1 MEIKRLVFFFIMVVM
16 VSCSPYNGGGELV
29 GTRKVKKWFEPRPYG
44 MVLIPTGSLN
54 IGQNDEDVAWSMTAA
69 QKTVSI
75 PAFWMD
81 ETEITNDEYR
91 QFVNWVIDSIMRQRL
106 VDEGYEEFLMK
117 DRKGN
122 LLDPPVLDKRAR
134 IDFHKHEEYK
144 EVLEGL
150 EYQGDDRLA
159 KGELDVRKL
168 VYKYSW
174 YDFNQAATNDRFYD
188 PETGTY
194 KGGTVI
200 NVKGEKEKVKGRSS
214 FIMKKEVQIYPDTL
228 CWIKDF
234 TYMYNEP
241 FVKEYFSHVGYDNYP
256 VVGINWHQAQAF
268 CFWRTDLFNSVSGTR
283 VQSWRLPSEAEWEYA
298 ARGGL
303 LGQKYPWGG
312 PYTRTRKGCFVANF
326 KPMRGNYIGD
336 GGTYT
341 VPVGNYEPNGYGL
354 YDMAGNV
361 AEWTAETYEE
371 SAYAVTHDLSPSYQV
386 LAKNSDNRIFKRK
399 VVRGGSWKDIAFY
412 MQNGVRSYEY
422 QDSARSFIGFR
433 TVRTRIEF

>member
-16 VSCSPYNGGGELV
+16 VSCSPYNGGGELI

-54 IGQNDEDVAWSMTAA
+54 IGQNDEDVAWSMTAS

-106 VDEGYEEFLMK
+106 VDEGHEEFLMK
-117 DRKGN
+117 DRKGEI
-122 LLDPPVLDKRAR
+122 LDPPVLDKRIR
-134 IDFHKHEEYK
+134 IDFRKNEEYK
-144 EVLEGL
+144 EILEAL
-150 EYQGDDRLA
+150 EYQGDDRIA

-168 VYKYSW
+168 IYKYSW
-174 YDFNQAATNDRFYD
+174 YDFNQAAANDRYYD
-188 PETGTY
+188 LESGTY

-214 FIMKKEVQIYPDTL
+214 FIMKKEVKIYPDTL

-241 FVKEYFSHVGYDNYP
+241 RVKEYFSHIGYDNYP

-268 CFWRTDLFNSVSGTR
+268 CFWRTELFNTASATR

-412 MQNGVRSYEY
+412 MQNGVRTYEY

>member
-16 VSCSPYNGGGELV
+16 VSCSPYNGGGELI

-54 IGQNDEDVAWSMTAA
+54 IGQNDEDVAWSMTAS

-106 VDEGYEEFLMK
+106 VDEGHEEFLMK
-117 DRKGN
+117 DRKGEI
-122 LLDPPVLDKRAR
+122 LDPPVLDKRIR
-134 IDFHKHEEYK
+134 IDFRKNEEYK
-144 EVLEGL
+144 EILEAL
-150 EYQGDDRLA
+150 EYQGDDRIA

-168 VYKYSW
+168 IYKYSW
-174 YDFNQAATNDRFYD
+174 YDFNQAAANDRYYD
-188 PETGTY
+188 LESGTY

-214 FIMKKEVQIYPDTL
+214 FIMKKEVKIYPDTL

-241 FVKEYFSHVGYDNYP
+241 FVKEYFSHIGYDNYP

-268 CFWRTDLFNSVSGTR
+268 ASGER
-283 VQSWRLPSEAEWEYA
+283 NCSIRHLLRGYSPGVYRRKRSGNMQPGAVCL
-298 ARGGL
+298 ARNILGEVPTPGLGKVALWLTSSRCGGII
-303 LGQKYPWGG
+303 LGMEEPIPFLSAITSLMATACMIWPEMWQNG
-312 PYTRTRKGCFVANF
+312 RQR
-326 KPMRGNYIGD
+326 PMR
-336 GGTYT
+336 
-341 VPVGNYEPNGYGL
+341 
-354 YDMAGNV
+354 
-361 AEWTAETYEE
+361 
-371 SAYAVTHDLSPSYQV
+371 
-386 LAKNSDNRIFKRK
+386 NRP
-399 VVRGGSWKDIAFY
+399 
-412 MQNGVRSYEY
+412 MLL
-422 QDSARSFIGFR
+422 R
-433 TVRTRIEF
+433 TI